1 MENILKNGLLGKDV
15 NYVLNNKPS
24 SIIYGG
30 VIFPNS
36 VFKGEN
42 EIEIDNKMDP
52 DVRFNSISKNVSM
65 GMEFLVNKSL
75 PLSFKLSG
83 EFSFFIRV
91 KPTFQEQM
99 NSLQYLD
106 INIKESE
113 KIETKEYHKSKG
125 LSLVEKYKKITFV
138 FKDLT
143 ATFKNN
149 NLIIEE
155 NDYLR
160 VLEEFNSLIQIVRK
174 DLELFKVKKEYVNK
188 KGIINIPKIFESEE
202 EYDNFINNISDLEE
216 SLPNYDFE
224 LKVNLLDYL
233 HNPNSQKVIVSLINS
248 SINNNEFEFHPI
260 EFYDSKIEVYINEDL
275 HTSFIFD
282 GVRNNYMLDN
292 KFKVKGLNCTAI
304 VKQIENSK
312 N

>member
-1 MENILKNGLLGKDV
+1 MSSNEKNQIKFIEYMENILKNGLLGKDV

-174 DLELFKVKKEYVNK
+174 DLELFKV
-188 KGIINIPKIFESEE
+188 
-202 EYDNFINNISDLEE
+202 
-216 SLPNYDFE
+216 
-224 LKVNLLDYL
+224 
-233 HNPNSQKVIVSLINS
+233 
-248 SINNNEFEFHPI
+248 
-260 EFYDSKIEVYINEDL
+260 
-275 HTSFIFD
+275 
-282 GVRNNYMLDN
+282 
-292 KFKVKGLNCTAI
+292 
-304 VKQIENSK
+304 
-312 N
+312 